1 MANYSLFSL
10 VCSLISSLCLLFL
23 LLPLPLLSSI
33 ALIAGHFEFCNEP
46 SHPHPSASP
55 LAGTSLAELVAAS
68 CGVSSL
74 FCLPLFSLLPLHVM
88 LRAPLI
94 PAVVQ
99 LLLPLQVILSDA
111 LIFPSSRRTR
121 SSQSTVRAWRR
132 YSRESMHP
140 ICACASGRSPKRLH
154 RRTWWDA
161 EEFDVTSRSQ
171 VPAAVTAGSCC
182 GHDDSA
188 GRVVY
193 SIDGQVELEQLSH
206 AQRVL
211 CCMDWLSPWL

>member
-1 MANYSLFSL
+1 MRFS
-10 VCSLISSLCLLFL
+10 SR
-23 LLPLPLLSSI
+23 
-33 ALIAGHFEFCNEP
+33 
-46 SHPHPSASP
+46 SHKKHHRH
-55 LAGTSLAELVAAS
+55 EIAAS
-68 CGVSSL
+68 A
-74 FCLPLFSLLPLHVM
+74 HII
-88 LRAPLI
+88 APARI
-94 PAVVQ
+94 Q
-99 LLLPLQVILSDA
+99 M
-111 LIFPSSRRTR
+111 
-121 SSQSTVRAWRR
+121 RAWRR

-188 GRVVY
+188 ERVVY

-211 CCMDWLSPWL
+211 CCMDWLSPW